1 LSAIIKLATGII
13 TLRKLVKIFRE
24 LFQEK
29 KNLKKLYQSDK
40 LLLIIESLNRF
51 IAVITWLEEHFV
63 LLKFEFFPSLED
75 VSLSDTFR
83 LKLIDYQ
90 EPSFEKLVLALM
102 LSSHRLLN
110 TGKAD
115 ESETQRFSQ
124 HLSIRGL

>member
-1 LSAIIKLATGII
+1 M
-13 TLRKLVKIFRE
+13 
-24 LFQEK
+24 
-29 KNLKKLYQSDK
+29 
-40 LLLIIESLNRF
+40 
-51 IAVITWLEEHFV
+51 

-83 LKLIDYQ
+83 LKLIDDQ

-115 ESETQRFSQ
+115 ESEAQRFSK
-124 HLSIRGL
+124 HLSIRGF